1 METEDSNQSQIHT
14 LKKVVAI
21 VNGSKKLRSVV
32 KETFGF
38 FENQDDYQLEIQ
50 YSKFEKHAS
59 ILAREAQT
67 VNIDIVVVAGGDGTF
82 HEVINGFDYSEPIP
96 KLILIAAGTGND
108 FLLGKKQQFSVEKMA
123 DCLKNGFW
131 EKNDLIQIQIDNQ
144 KHYSLNI
151 ADIGF
156 GGYVIHLLNKQ
167 RKLKITG
174 KFSYA
179 LAILRAF
186 ITFKIPVLRY
196 QFGETKTEG
205 KHLMIAI
212 CNGSVFGNGLTINP
226 EAKSTDGVLHIT
238 TIGNVSVIDYLKQ
251 LPKLKSATKIVHPE
265 VVYHVCQKGRIEVVS
280 GKAYLEADGEIIE
293 IGNQVDFE
301 IIKKAL
307 EIMIF

>member
-1 METEDSNQSQIHT
+1 VEDNKRTDNST

-21 VNGSKKLRSVV
+21 VNGSKKLRAVL
-32 KETFGF
+32 KETFAF
-38 FENQDDYQLEIQ
+38 FEKNPDYQLEIQ
-50 YSKFEKHAS
+50 FSEYQKHAS
-59 ILAREAQT
+59 FLAGEAQT
-67 VNIDIVVVAGGDGTF
+67 AKADIVVVAGGDGTF
-82 HEVINGFDYSEPIP
+82 HEVINGFDYMQSIP

-123 DCLKNGFW
+123 DCLKKDIW
-131 EKNDLIQIQIDNQ
+131 ETNDLIQIQTEDQ
-144 KHYSLNI
+144 THYSLNI

-196 QFGETKTEG
+196 QFGETKLEG

-226 EAKSTDGVLHIT
+226 EAKSTDGVLEIT

-251 LPKLKSATKIVHPE
+251 LPKLKSAAKIVHPE
-265 VVYHVCQKGRIEVVS
+265 VSYHHCEKGRIEVLS

-293 IGNQVDFE
+293 IGNQVVFE
-301 IIKKAL
+301 IKKNAV

>member
-1 METEDSNQSQIHT
+1 MEDSKRTDNSA

-21 VNGSKKLRSVV
+21 VNGSKKLSAVV
-32 KETFGF
+32 KETFAF
-38 FENQDDYQLEIQ
+38 FEKHHDYQLEIHV
-50 YSKFEKHAS
+50 SKYQKHAS
-59 ILAREAQT
+59 ILASEAQT
-67 VNIDIVVVAGGDGTF
+67 AKAEIVIVAGGDGTF
-82 HEVINGFDYSEPIP
+82 HEVINGFDYTQPIP

-108 FLLGKKQQFSVEKMA
+108 FLLGKKQRFSVEKMA
-123 DCLKNGFW
+123 DCLQNGIW
-131 EKNDLIQIQIDNQ
+131 EKNDLIQIQTDDET
-144 KHYSLNI
+144 HYSLNI

-167 RKLKITG
+167 RKIKITG

-186 ITFKIPVLRY
+186 ITFKIPVLHY
-196 QFGETKTEG
+196 QFGETKKEG

-251 LPKLKSATKIVHPE
+251 LPKLKSAKKIVHPE
-265 VVYHVCQKGRIEVVS
+265 VAYHLCEKGRIEVLS

-293 IGNQVDFE
+293 IGNHVDFE
-301 IIKKAL
+301 IKKNVV

>member
-1 METEDSNQSQIHT
+1 MEDNKRTDNST

-21 VNGSKKLRSVV
+21 VNGSKKLSAVV
-32 KETFGF
+32 KETFAF
-38 FENQDDYQLEIQ
+38 FEKNPDFQLEIQ
-50 YSKFEKHAS
+50 YSKYQKHAS
-59 ILAREAQT
+59 ILASEAQT
-67 VNIDIVVVAGGDGTF
+67 AKAEIVVVAGGDGTF
-82 HEVINGFDYSEPIP
+82 HEVINGFDYSKPIP

-108 FLLGKKQQFSVEKMA
+108 FLLGKKQRFSVEKMA
-123 DCLKNGFW
+123 DYLKKGIW
-131 EKNDLIQIQIDNQ
+131 EKNDLIQIQTENQ

-174 KFSYA
+174 KSSYA

-196 QFGETKTEG
+196 QFGETKKEG

-226 EAKSTDGVLHIT
+226 EAKSTDGILHIT

-265 VVYHVCQKGRIEVVS
+265 VAYHLCEKGRIDVVS

-301 IIKKAL
+301 IIKKVV

>member
-1 METEDSNQSQIHT
+1 MKDNKRTDNST

-21 VNGSKKLRSVV
+21 VNGSKKLRAVV
-32 KETFGF
+32 KETFAF
-38 FENQDDYQLEIQ
+38 FEKNPDFQLEIQ
-50 YSKFEKHAS
+50 YSKYDKHAS
-59 ILAREAQT
+59 ILAGEAQT
-67 VNIDIVVVAGGDGTF
+67 AKAEIVVVAGGDGTF

-108 FLLGKKQQFSVEKMA
+108 FLLGKKQQFSVEKMS
-123 DCLKNGFW
+123 DFLQNGIW
-131 EKNDLIQIQIDNQ
+131 EKNDLIQIQTDNQ
-144 KHYSLNI
+144 THYSLNI

-167 RKLKITG
+167 RKIKITG

-196 QFGETKTEG
+196 QFGETKKEG

-226 EAKSTDGVLHIT
+226 EAKSTDGVLQIT

-265 VVYHVCQKGRIEVVS
+265 VDYHFCEKGRIDVVS

-293 IGNQVDFE
+293 IGKRVDFE
-301 IIKKAL
+301 IMKNAV

>member
-1 METEDSNQSQIHT
+1 METEDSNRSEIHT

-21 VNGSKKLRSVV
+21 VNGSKKLRAVV
-32 KETFGF
+32 KETFAF
-38 FENQDDYQLEIQ
+38 FEKNPDYHLEIQ
-50 YSKFEKHAS
+50 FSKYEKHAS
-59 ILAREAQT
+59 VLAGEAQT
-67 VNIDIVVVAGGDGTF
+67 AKAEIVVVAGGDGTF
-82 HEVINGFDYSEPIP
+82 HEVVNGFDYSRPIP
-96 KLILIAAGTGND
+96 KLILIEAGTGND

-123 DCLKNGFW
+123 GCLKNDIW
-131 EKNDLIQIQIDNQ
+131 EKNDLIQIQTDNQ
-144 KHYSLNI
+144 THYSLNI

-186 ITFKIPVLRY
+186 ITFKIPMLRY
-196 QFGETKTEG
+196 QFGETKIEG

-265 VVYHVCQKGRIEVVS
+265 VTYHLCEKGRIDVVS

-301 IIKKAL
+301 IKKKAV

>member
-1 METEDSNQSQIHT
+1 MEDNKRTDNST

-21 VNGSKKLRSVV
+21 VNGSKKLCAVV
-32 KETFGF
+32 KETFAF
-38 FENQDDYQLEIQ
+38 FEKNPDYQLEIQ
-50 YSKFEKHAS
+50 FSNYQKHAS
-59 ILAREAQT
+59 ILARETQN
-67 VNIDIVVVAGGDGTF
+67 VNTDIVVVAGGDGTF
-82 HEVINGFDYSEPIP
+82 HEVINGFDYAQPIP

-108 FLLGKKQQFSVEKMA
+108 FLLGKKQQFSVEKMV
-123 DCLKNGFW
+123 DCLKNEIW
-131 EKNDLIQIQIDNQ
+131 QKNDLIQIQTDDQ
-144 KHYSLNI
+144 THYSLNI

-167 RKLKITG
+167 RKIKITG

-196 QFGETKTEG
+196 QFGETKKEG

-265 VVYHVCQKGRIEVVS
+265 VAYHLCEKGRIEVLS

-301 IIKKAL
+301 IKKNAV

>member
-1 METEDSNQSQIHT
+1 MDLIDNRSAENSFPT
-14 LKKVVAI
+14 KMVAI
-21 VNGSKKLRSVV
+21 VNGSKKLCTAV
-32 KETFGF
+32 KETFDF
-38 FENQDDYQLEIQ
+38 FKNKQNYQLEIQ
-50 YSKFEKHAS
+50 YSNYQKHAS
-59 ILAREAQT
+59 ILARAAQT
-67 VNIDIVVVAGGDGTF
+67 VNTDIIFVAGGDGTF
-82 HEVINGFDYSEPIP
+82 NEVINGFDYTQPIP

-108 FLLGKKQQFSVEKMA
+108 FLVGKKQQFSVEKMA
-123 DCLKNGFW
+123 DCLKKGIW
-131 EKNDLIQIQIDNQ
+131 EKNDLIQIQTEDQ
-144 KHYSLNI
+144 THYSLNI

-179 LAILRAF
+179 VAILRAF

-196 QFGETKTEG
+196 QIGETKKEG

-212 CNGSVFGNGLTINP
+212 CNGSVFGNSLTINP

-238 TIGNVSVIDYLKQ
+238 TIGNVSVIDYVKQ
-251 LPKLKSATKIVHPE
+251 LPKLKSATKIVHRE
-265 VVYHVCQKGRIEVVS
+265 VAYHFCQKGKIEVVS

-293 IGNQVDFE
+293 IGNKVDFE
-301 IIKKAL
+301 IKTNAV

>member
-1 METEDSNQSQIHT
+1 VEDNKRTDNST

-21 VNGSKKLRSVV
+21 VNGSKKLSAVV
-32 KETFGF
+32 KETFAF
-38 FENQDDYQLEIQ
+38 FEKNPDFQLEIQ
-50 YSKFEKHAS
+50 YSKYQKHAS
-59 ILAREAQT
+59 ILASEAQT
-67 VNIDIVVVAGGDGTF
+67 AKAEIVVVAGGDGTF
-82 HEVINGFDYSEPIP
+82 HEVINGFDYSKPIP

-108 FLLGKKQQFSVEKMA
+108 FLLGKKQRFSVEKMA
-123 DCLKNGFW
+123 DYLKKGIW
-131 EKNDLIQIQIDNQ
+131 EKNDLIQIQTENQ

-174 KFSYA
+174 KSSYA

-196 QFGETKTEG
+196 QFGETKKEG

-226 EAKSTDGVLHIT
+226 EAKSTDGILHIT

-265 VVYHVCQKGRIEVVS
+265 VAYHLCEKGRIDVVS

-301 IIKKAL
+301 IIKKVV